1 MSLPRKLEWLWLL
14 GKKTWWFPIQ
24 SYYHYIALLHTSC
37 RSCKMA
43 SKSLYVLL
51 IWLVRSDAKAKT
63 VKEALLFKI
72 WIEFEFS
79 KFSEYPLRNETR
91 RNWCK
96 KCYQTLNENL
106 LRPMTFGRRILH
118 CNQRI
123 LLALKLYE
131 LPEFFLFWTS
141 NKTPL
146 VNGIYRLTVS
156 A

>member
-1 MSLPRKLEWLWLL
+1 MSPPRKLEWLWLL
-14 GKKTWWFPIQ
+14 GKKTWWCPIQ
-24 SYYHYIALLHTSC
+24 CYYHYIAWLHTSC

-63 VKEALLFKI
+63 DKEELLFKI
-72 WIEFEFS
+72 WIECFQNSEF
-79 KFSEYPLRNETR
+79 PLRNETR

-96 KCYQTLNENL
+96 KCYQTLNKNL
-106 LRPMTFGRRILH
+106 PRPLTFSRKILD

-131 LPEFFLFWTS
+131 LPEFLCFESVTKPHW
-141 NKTPL
+141 
-146 VNGIYRLTVS
+146 
-156 A
+156 

>member
-14 GKKTWWFPIQ
+14 GKKTWWCPIQ
-24 SYYHYIALLHTSC
+24 CYYHYIALLHTSC

-63 VKEALLFKI
+63 DKEELLFKI
-72 WIEFEFS
+72 WIECFQNSQSFHWEM
-79 KFSEYPLRNETR
+79 KQGEIGV
-91 RNWCK
+91 K
-96 KCYQTLNENL
+96 KCYQTLNKNL
-106 LRPMTFGRRILH
+106 LRPLTFSRKILD

-131 LPEFFLFWTS
+131 LPEFLCFEPVTKPHW
-141 NKTPL
+141 
-146 VNGIYRLTVS
+146 
-156 A
+156 